1 MSTLSITTVLVPGTI
16 EQMLKVHFRWR
27 PLKPESEA
35 TLSTSIEERLVV
47 CAQG

>member
-1 MSTLSITTVLVPGTI
+1 MSTLSITSALVPRTI
-16 EQMLKVHFRWR
+16 EQMIKVHFRLR

-35 TLSTSIEERLVV
+35 TLSTSIKERLLA